1 MTPATLFRTVL
12 FGVFITNAACAAPD
26 PDTYKARDWSK
37 QYPLEYY
44 SSLGSADDLDDLGD
58 PNFGYGHGS
67 QAKYM
72 IKSIEKANKSGGL
85 NATCFSCKTARFN
98 DMYTVYGDEVF
109 SGQKSTK
116 YSAMLSPLD
125 FWSCETC
132 HADMTKPAATA
143 GAQLITT
150 KIFGKELFNKLPPKS
165 AVCAQCHNNLA
176 PWSDS
181 RIIPSVIA
189 IKEKKTAYRYGWE
202 PEGLIKA
209 TLEDAQPEGVRY
221 PEGKTYEMTKYA
233 HAKTDKKLGI
243 YLIAN
248 GNHADAEV
256 YMDSVHYKLNVG
268 CADCH
273 MPIVEDKTGTR
284 YRSHDSS
291 KSALNSKAS
300 MQYCLGCHTSDKVKT
315 VKDMVAYVRNAQK
328 SVAEKDAAV
337 AKKQDET
344 FDLLKVAI
352 EGKKLDE
359 KAINEAKFKYAVA
372 AYYKE
377 FVYGNRGATPG
388 EKVAHNPEKNRRYLE
403 KALSVLDEA
412 QTILKN

>member
-1 MTPATLFRTVL
+1 
-12 FGVFITNAACAAPD
+12 
-26 PDTYKARDWSK
+26 
-37 QYPLEYY
+37 
-44 SSLGSADDLDDLGD
+44 
-58 PNFGYGHGS
+58 
-67 QAKYM
+67 
-72 IKSIEKANKSGGL
+72 
-85 NATCFSCKTARFN
+85 
-98 DMYTVYGDEVF
+98 
-109 SGQKSTK
+109 
-116 YSAMLSPLD
+116 
-125 FWSCETC
+125 
-132 HADMTKPAATA
+132 
-143 GAQLITT
+143 
-150 KIFGKELFNKLPPKS
+150 
-165 AVCAQCHNNLA
+165 
-176 PWSDS
+176 
-181 RIIPSVIA
+181 
-189 IKEKKTAYRYGWE
+189 
-202 PEGLIKA
+202 
-209 TLEDAQPEGVRY
+209 
-221 PEGKTYEMTKYA
+221 MTKYA

-291 KSALNSKAS
+291 KSVLNSKAS

-359 KAINEAKFKYAVA
+359 KAINEAKFK
-372 AYYKE
+372 
-377 FVYGNRGATPG
+377 
-388 EKVAHNPEKNRRYLE
+388 
-403 KALSVLDEA
+403 
-412 QTILKN
+412 